1 MGKFCGSVMKVILPD
16 YYHRGKQKI
25 PFSSKEQ
32 EKVMNVLK
40 RLNNVNSN
48 GKISEN
54 EYDKICQRESIP
66 DNLNGSKKVVKL
78 ESSFSLDL
86 LHFVSH

>member
-1 MGKFCGSVMKVILPD
+1 MKVILPD
-16 YYHRGKQKI
+16 YYYRGKQKI

-48 GKISEN
+48 GKISGN
-54 EYDKICQRESIP
+54 EYDKIC
-66 DNLNGSKKVVKL
+66 
-78 ESSFSLDL
+78 
-86 LHFVSH
+86 